1 MRWERHRSQAA
12 WSVENALRVALP
24 VLLTLGGLWLV
35 WRLNQ
40 AQALRRRER
49 HYRAAIS
56 GPAETLPQF
65 DPDEDPVEAASADSF
80 PASDPP
86 AFTAADRLGSPLRH

>member
-1 MRWERHRSQAA
+1 MRWERQRSKTA
-12 WSVENALRVALP
+12 WRVENALRVALP
-24 VLLTLGGLWLV
+24 VLLTLGGLWLA

-40 AQALRRRER
+40 ARQLRQRER
-49 HYRAAIS
+49 HYRAALS

-86 AFTAADRLGSPLRH
+86 SFTADVRLGPPRRH